1 MKHLFSNRGGLGV
14 AYAGTLYLVL
24 DPVEKLKKTEV
35 IALFSLS
42 LITHFF
48 FADFYFLLFIFHARP
63 DVLQQAILI
72 SLFTEEEEEEEK
84 KDREIKEAD
93 SSNSMVCGDE
103 TRRRLV
109 QPAEMTSVLG
119 DVYTTL
125 FLFFFSFFII
135 SIFKY
140 RPDNA
145 QGSIWKMLGEIRKI
159 KRVGKFFFFFF
170 SIILANSG

>member
-1 MKHLFSNRGGLGV
+1 V
-14 AYAGTLYLVL
+14 ADAGTLYLVL

-42 LITHFF
+42 LSYNTHFF

-125 FLFFFSFFII
+125 FLFFFLFYYFD
-135 SIFKY
+135 F
-140 RPDNA
+140 
-145 QGSIWKMLGEIRKI
+145 
-159 KRVGKFFFFFF
+159 
-170 SIILANSG
+170 

>member
-1 MKHLFSNRGGLGV
+1 
-14 AYAGTLYLVL
+14 
-24 DPVEKLKKTEV
+24 VEKLKKTEV

-42 LITHFF
+42 LSYNTHFF

-72 SLFTEEEEEEEK
+72 SLFTEEEEEEK

-125 FLFFFSFFII
+125 FLFFFLFYYFD
-135 SIFKY
+135 F
-140 RPDNA
+140 
-145 QGSIWKMLGEIRKI
+145 
-159 KRVGKFFFFFF
+159 
-170 SIILANSG
+170 